1 MFLIPVSSAALFGAL
16 RFAGIHDSMKTISEF
31 FQLVA
36 TTLGSCGLIL
46 GTYALVSSKP
56 VSTRN
61 YLFFAAAGILLFFL
75 IRFQQVDKIRTL
87 LPIAAMLLMI
97 VLGLAAIFTRKASVG
112 YWLLLGIGLSAAAQ
126 WSLGNMPSQAMGIDV
141 FHYVLAGSLVC
152 FALAGRSA
160 SFTGA

>member
-1 MFLIPVSSAALFGAL
+1 
-16 RFAGIHDSMKTISEF
+16 MKTVSEV

-46 GTYALVSSKP
+46 GAYALVSSKP
-56 VSTRN
+56 VSTRI
-61 YLFFAAAGILLFFL
+61 YFFFVAAGILLFFL
-75 IRFQQVDKIRTL
+75 VLFQDLGTIRRQ
-87 LPIAAMLLMI
+87 LPVAAMFMMI
-97 VLGLAAIFTRKASVG
+97 IFGLVAIPAGKAGVG
-112 YWLLLGIGLSAAAQ
+112 YWLLLGVGLSAAAQ

-160 SFTGA
+160 SWSGA